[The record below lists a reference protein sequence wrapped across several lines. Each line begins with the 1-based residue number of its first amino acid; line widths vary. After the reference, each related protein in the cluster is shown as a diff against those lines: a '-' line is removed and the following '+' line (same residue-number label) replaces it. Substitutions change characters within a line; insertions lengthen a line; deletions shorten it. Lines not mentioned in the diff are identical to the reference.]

1 METNNNRPVYI
12 TVVENFTLLTDV
24 TYVVKQ
30 QFLFIRT
37 EIGLPNYKGCT
48 TTGYEK
54 FYVGVDCNENE
65 IMFPSKFTM
74 LTNECINP
82 EYVNTFNYLQSKF
95 MDKSS
100 DYYADYLSATGVDM
114 RDNHVMQ
121 VDERFYTALDLIPP
135 GRKNVK
141 GRGQS
146 EETLSFDKD

>member
-24 TYVVKQ
+24 TYIYKQ
-30 QFLFIRT
+30 QFPFIRT
-37 EIGLPNYKGCT
+37 QIALPNYKGCT
-48 TTGYEK
+48 TTGYEL
-54 FYVGVDCNENE
+54 FYVGMDCDENE
-65 IMFPSKFTM
+65 VLVPARFSI

-82 EYVNTFNYLQSKF
+82 EYINTFNYLQTKY
-95 MDKSS
+95 MDKTK
-100 DYYADYLSATGVDM
+100 DYYAMVLEATGIDM
-114 RDNHVMQ
+114 RNNHVMQ
-121 VDERFYTALDLIPP
+121 VDERYYTKLDLIPP